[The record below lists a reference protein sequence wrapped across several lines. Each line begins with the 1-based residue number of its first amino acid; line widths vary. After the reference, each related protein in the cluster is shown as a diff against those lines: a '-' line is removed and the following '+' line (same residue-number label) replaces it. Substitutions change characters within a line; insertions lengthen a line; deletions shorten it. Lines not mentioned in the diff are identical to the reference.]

1 MHLSFMSRCET
12 TQVNITEKELNEGEA
27 NAKAEPFV
35 EEIAE
40 EEAMPDLDEG
50 VKEEDD
56 GKEIIPD
63 QDPSNLDEPA
73 NEDSIG
79 ALVVPHI

>member
-1 MHLSFMSRCET
+1 MNLSFMSRCET
-12 TQVNITEKELNEGEA
+12 TQVNIAEEELNEGEA
-27 NAKAEPFV
+27 NAKAEPSV

-40 EEAMPDLDEG
+40 EAMPDLEKG
-50 VKEEDD
+50 VIEEDD

-63 QDPSNLDEPA
+63 QDPSILDEPS